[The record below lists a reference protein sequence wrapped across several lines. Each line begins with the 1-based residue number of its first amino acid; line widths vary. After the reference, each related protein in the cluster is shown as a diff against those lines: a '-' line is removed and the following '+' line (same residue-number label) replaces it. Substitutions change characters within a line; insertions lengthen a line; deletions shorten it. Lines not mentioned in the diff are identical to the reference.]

1 MKCTT
6 PLRNVTVLDCKL
18 IPRQPTKEIDQRNET
33 FGTIYQINSP
43 RYFGY
48 NAYPDNMYCV
58 WNVADEG
65 FVTYRIIDQKL
76 QNKSDCDGSGC
87 DCPDTMTIEMGNNEM
102 KLCGSKMPPIVN
114 QMSSDGLK
122 VTFCSDNMHSAKGI
136 LLMAYR
142 HNNQSGLDGG
152 IMFTNPT
159 VTKRQA
165 QVCNYIITTVIFIV
179 YICVHRYN

>member
-1 MKCTT
+1 
-6 PLRNVTVLDCKL
+6 
-18 IPRQPTKEIDQRNET
+18 
-33 FGTIYQINSP
+33 
-43 RYFGY
+43 
-48 NAYPDNMYCV
+48 MYCV

-136 LLMAYR
+136 LVMAYR
-142 HNNQSGLDGG
+142 HNNQSELTDNVMLTAP
-152 IMFTNPT
+152 I
-159 VTKRQA
+159 VIERQA
-165 QVCNYIITTVIFIV
+165 QVCNYIITTFIIIV
-179 YICVHRYN
+179 YMRVYTGIIKITCQHWPL